1 MYINKAMIY
10 GNLTR
15 DPEVR
20 ALPNGTQVASFSVA
34 TNRTYKDKN
43 GAKQEQVDYHNVVT
57 FARQAEVVAQY
68 LRKGSSVYVEG
79 RIQTRSWDDKD
90 GTKKYRTEIMCESMQ
105 LGPRASG
112 GAGGASSGGAPA
124 HRNEEMHDDGPAA
137 SSAAPVTAGAQVPS
151 LYRVFVQVGPGRQRK
166 LDLLLGEGPMEAIE
180 EEGFVFASRGT
191 ATIGADLRHA
201 EIRYYGPAQQ
211 AIRSENKHG
220 CQGCQRDENWLEIA
234 LARSQR
240 RTGCCNKRR
249 SCCLR
254 PGNGRRSTLRA
265 KLGGCT

>member
-90 GTKKYRTEIMCESMQ
+90 GTKKYRTEIVAEAFQ
-105 LGPRASG
+105 FGPK
-112 GAGGASSGGAPA
+112 AGGATGGGDYKPSAPAAGGAK
-124 HRNEEMHDDGPAA
+124 PAA
-137 SSAAPVTAGAQVPS
+137 KGQSEPQPAE
-151 LYRVFVQVGPGRQRK
+151 
-166 LDLLLGEGPMEAIE
+166 LDTIE
-180 EEGFVFASRGT
+180 
-191 ATIGADLRHA
+191 
-201 EIRYYGPAQQ
+201 YP
-211 AIRSENKHG
+211 
-220 CQGCQRDENWLEIA
+220 DEDINPDDI
-234 LARSQR
+234 
-240 RTGCCNKRR
+240 
-249 SCCLR
+249 
-254 PGNGRRSTLRA
+254 PF
-265 KLGGCT
+265 